1 MLCFDDCMTN
11 WRLSADINITIRK
24 SFRKSI
30 IDSYATS
37 ITIHKHLHQKMAPAP
52 AIRPR
57 WGILWIHSC
66 DVSKETASI
75 GHFSTAD
82 LKHIHSIDFEKDS
95 SCKARVE
102 AAKITIEINWIS
114 APKCFNVQLR
124 MPKIEPLGC
133 HFVRLLPIPK
143 TCRADLVLQWHR
155 IRARIVAESQR
166 RPNRHECLHMSTM
179 HDVIPWW

>member
-1 MLCFDDCMTN
+1 MLCFDDRMTN
-11 WRLSADINITIRK
+11 WRLSADINITMRK

-75 GHFSTAD
+75 GHFSTDASFTQDPAD
-82 LKHIHSIDFEKDS
+82 LKHIHSIDFGKDS

-102 AAKITIEINWIS
+102 AGKITIEINWIS
-114 APKCFNVQLR
+114 APNVSTCNFECPKQNHLIIILFASCQFTKHAGRTWCFSDTES
-124 MPKIEPLGC
+124 EP
-133 HFVRLLPIPK
+133 
-143 TCRADLVLQWHR
+143 
-155 IRARIVAESQR
+155 E
-166 RPNRHECLHMSTM
+166 
-179 HDVIPWW
+179 